1 MSELRSHIGSH
12 RASLGDLASPAE
24 HYDRTTILLH
34 WASALLIGLNW
45 LLGQTR
51 SFFPAGDPRV
61 AVLSTHML
69 IGLSVGVMLL
79 ARLTWRAGPGK
90 RLAAEPGLIGLAA
103 TVMHRTIYAVI
114 GITVCAG
121 ASAALAHGF
130 HLYGASL
137 LPRVD
142 FWPHGP
148 LFLLGHLHGKL
159 ADLLVVLA
167 GFHALVA
174 LAHHV
179 VLGDGILLRMA
190 PFLPAGLRPARFR
203 PGTHQPPFGDG

>member
-1 MSELRSHIGSH
+1 MSKLRS
-12 RASLGDLASPAE
+12 LAHEARHPE
-24 HYDRTTILLH
+24 HYDRTSILLH

-51 SFFPAGDPRV
+51 FFFPAGDPRV

-79 ARLTWRAGPGK
+79 ARLAWRAGPGR
-90 RLAAEPGLIGLAA
+90 RLDAEPGFAGLLGKAMHVTLYVVIGA
-103 TVMHRTIYAVI
+103 TVL
-114 GITVCAG
+114 AG
-121 ASAALAHGF
+121 ASGALSHGF
-130 HLYGASL
+130 HLFGASL
-137 LPRVD
+137 LPRLD
-142 FWPHGP
+142 FWPRGP
-148 LFLLGHLHGKL
+148 LALLGHLHGKL

-167 GFHALVA
+167 GLHALAA

-190 PFLPAGLRPARFR
+190 PFLPEGLRPARTR
-203 PGTHQPPFGDG
+203 AHQPPFRDG